1 MKIRKHRSLPR
12 SLPLAALICLL
23 AFVAIAAAGAYLL
36 PFARAQSQSGFQYNG
51 ITQVSWWF
59 DEYDSAAGGTSRA
72 ALRDTGANWMGLL
85 VTWYQQ
91 DASSNVIARHPDP
104 NKDHTDARIRTA
116 IRDAHSRGLQ
126 VMLKPHVD
134 ALNGQW
140 RGDFNPSNA
149 AAWFQSYTQFIVH
162 YAQIAQEEGAELFC
176 MGTEFK
182 TISGAVNRDR
192 WVAVISAIRNAYGGP
207 LTYAANAT
215 FPADEF
221 TSVSFWDQLDIIG
234 LDGYFTL
241 TDQNNP
247 TLAQL
252 ISAWTSNRFGENI
265 VAAVQNFASSRQKPL
280 IFTEIGYK
288 STDGTNREPWN
299 FGLSGAVD
307 TAEQRDCYE
316 AAFTV
321 WSQQSTWM
329 RGFFWWAWPVPPPA
343 ANDGDYN
350 PRSKPAETVL
360 RTWQGPGGNPNFTLS
375 ASLPSLTINRGASS
389 VSTITITRS
398 GGFTGS
404 VALSASGLPS
414 GVTATFNP
422 ASTTGGSSTLTL
434 AASSTAATGTF
445 NVTINGSG
453 GGLNRSTTL
462 SLTVNESPPPDFTLS
477 VNPSSLTINRGASS
491 GATVTITRIGGFD
504 SVVALNASGL
514 PSGVTAS
521 FESPPGPVSVISMF
535 IAVSSTAA
543 TGTTNV
549 TITGGGGGL
558 TRTTTLTL
566 TVNAQDFTLSA
577 NPSSLTVSPGASGVS
592 TITITRTGG
601 FTGSVALSA
610 SGLPSGV
617 TATFNPSST
626 AGGNSMLTLAASSAA
641 AFGTFNVAINGSGGG
656 LTRSTTLA
664 LSIANAQ
671 NFTLAASPST
681 LTVNRGASAATT
693 ISISRVGG
701 FASSVALSATGLPS
715 GVTAT
720 FNPPSTTGASSAL
733 TLAASSGA
741 TTGTVNVTV
750 SGTGGGLTRSANLS
764 LTVNGDTGTGGVT
777 VTPAVTTNSPWF
789 NEQVIRLD
797 NTANLTAL
805 SVTITIQRTTGVGFN
820 GQYNTV
826 GGQILQSNTV
836 AATTITYQYTL
847 ASGQTLGVGAN
858 RTFAAQMSGSGTLHP
873 TAGDTWVVSYTTGGV
888 NYTQTGHF

>member
-1 MKIRKHRSLPR
+1 MKIQSYLSLRSL
-12 SLPLAALICLL
+12 CLL
-23 AFVAIAAAGAYLL
+23 AVVAIVVSLAYLL
-36 PFARAQSQSGFQYNG
+36 PRALAQSQSGFQYNG
-51 ITQVSWWF
+51 IVHVSWWF
-59 DEYDSAAGGTSRA
+59 DEYDSTAGGTSRA
-72 ALRDTGANWMGLL
+72 ALRDTGSNWMGLL

-140 RGDFNPSNA
+140 RGDFNPSNP
-149 AAWFQSYTQFIVH
+149 AAWFQSYTQFILH
-162 YAQIAQEEGAELFC
+162 YAQIAQEEGVELYC

-182 TISGAVNRDR
+182 TISGAANRDR
-192 WVAVISAIRNAYGGP
+192 WVAVINAIRGTYGGP

-221 TSVSFWDQLDIIG
+221 TSVSFWDQIDIIG

-265 VAAVQNFASSRQKPL
+265 VAAVQNFASSRQKPV

-321 WSQQSTWM
+321 WSQQSSWM

-375 ASLPSLTINRGASS
+375 ASPTSLTVNRGASG
-389 VSTITITRS
+389 VGTITITRS
-398 GGFTGS
+398 GGFTS
-404 VALSASGLPS
+404 AVSLSATGLPS

-422 ASTTGGSSTLTL
+422 GSATGGSSTFTL
-434 AASSTAATGTF
+434 AASSTAATGTV

-453 GGLNRSTTL
+453 GGLSRSTTL
-462 SLTVNESPPPDFTLS
+462 SLTVNAPPPPDFTLS

-491 GATVTITRIGGFD
+491 GATVTIARTGGFD
-504 SVVALNASGL
+504 SVVALSASGL
-514 PSGVTAS
+514 PGGVTAS

-535 IAVSSTAA
+535 IAASSTAA
-543 TGTTNV
+543 TGMTSV
-549 TITGGGGGL
+549 T
-558 TRTTTLTL
+558 
-566 TVNAQDFTLSA
+566 
-577 NPSSLTVSPGASGVS
+577 
-592 TITITRTGG
+592 
-601 FTGSVALSA
+601 
-610 SGLPSGV
+610 
-617 TATFNPSST
+617 
-626 AGGNSMLTLAASSAA
+626 
-641 AFGTFNVAINGSGGG
+641 INGSGGG
-656 LTRSTTLA
+656 LTRSTTLV
-664 LSIANAQ
+664 LTINAPPPSD
-671 NFTLAASPST
+671 FTLSASPAS
-681 LTVNRGASAATT
+681 LTVNRGASGAST
-693 ISISRVGG
+693 ITITRTGG
-701 FASSVALSATGLPS
+701 FANAVALSATGLPS

-720 FNPPSTTGASSAL
+720 FNPASATGTSSTL
-733 TLAASSGA
+733 TLAASSAA
-741 TTGTVNVTV
+741 TTGTFNVTV
-750 SGTGGGLTRSANLS
+750 SGTGGGLTRAITLS
-764 LTVNGDTGTGGVT
+764 LTVNADTGTGGVT
-777 VTPAVTTNSPWF
+777 VTPAVTANGPWF
-789 NEQVIRLD
+789 NEEVIRLN
-797 NTANLTAL
+797 NTANITAL

-826 GGQILQSNTV
+826 GGQILQTNTV
-836 AATTITYQYTL
+836 AATTITYQFTL
-847 ASGQTLGVGAN
+847 AAGQTLGAGTN
-858 RTFAAQMSGSGTLHP
+858 RMFAAQMSGSGTIHP
-873 TAGDTWVVSYTTGGV
+873 TAGDTWVVTYTTGGV
-888 NYTQTGHF
+888 AFTQTGHF

>member
-1 MKIRKHRSLPR
+1 MKIRKHRSP
-12 SLPLAALICLL
+12 PLAVLICLL
-23 AFVAIAAAGAYLL
+23 VAGAIAVAGVYLL
-36 PFARAQSQSGFQYNG
+36 PRARAQSQSGFQYNG
-51 ITQVSWWF
+51 ITHVSWWF

-91 DASSNVIARHPDP
+91 DASSNAIARNPDP

-116 IRDAHSRGLQ
+116 IQDAHSRGLQ

-140 RGDFNPSNA
+140 RGDFNPSDP

-182 TISGAVNRDR
+182 TISGAANRDR
-192 WVAVISAIRNAYGGP
+192 WVAVISAIRSAYGGP
-207 LTYAANAT
+207 ITYAANAT

-221 TSVSFWDQLDIIG
+221 TSVSFWDQLDIMG

-241 TDQNNP
+241 TNQNNP

-252 ISAWTSNRFGENI
+252 VSAWTSNSNGENI
-265 VAAVQNFASSRQKPL
+265 VAAVQNFANSRQKPV

-321 WSQQSTWM
+321 WSQQSSWM
-329 RGFFWWAWPVPPPA
+329 KGFFWWAWPVPPPA

-360 RTWQGPGGNPNFTLS
+360 RTWQGPGGAPNFTLS
-375 ASLPSLTINRGASS
+375 ASPSSLTVNRGASGA
-389 VSTITITRS
+389 STITITRS

-404 VALSASGLPS
+404 VALSATGLPG
-414 GVTATFNP
+414 GVTATFSP
-422 ASTTGGSSTLTL
+422 ASTTGGSSALTL
-434 AASSTAATGTF
+434 AASSTAATGTV

-453 GGLNRSTTL
+453 GGLSRSTTL
-462 SLTVNESPPPDFTLS
+462 SLTVNAPPPPDFTLS
-477 VNPSSLTINRGASS
+477 ASPSNLTVNRGAS
-491 GATVTITRIGGFD
+491 GA
-504 SVVALNASGL
+504 
-514 PSGVTAS
+514 
-521 FESPPGPVSVISMF
+521 
-535 IAVSSTAA
+535 
-543 TGTTNV
+543 
-549 TITGGGGGL
+549 
-558 TRTTTLTL
+558 
-566 TVNAQDFTLSA
+566 
-577 NPSSLTVSPGASGVS
+577 S
-592 TITITRTGG
+592 TITITPTGG
-601 FTGSVALSA
+601 FTSSVALSA

-617 TATFNPSST
+617 TATFNPTSTTGGSS
-626 AGGNSMLTLAASSAA
+626 ALTLAASSTAA
-641 AFGTFNVAINGSGGG
+641 TGMTSVTINGSGGG
-656 LTRSTTLA
+656 LTRSATLI
-664 LSIANAQ
+664 LTVNAPPPTD
-671 NFTLAASPST
+671 FTLSASPAS
-681 LTVNRGASAATT
+681 LTVNRGASGAST
-693 ISISRVGG
+693 ITITRTGG
-701 FASSVALSATGLPS
+701 FTSSVALSATGLPG

-720 FNPPSTTGASSAL
+720 FNPPSTTGASSTL
-733 TLAASSGA
+733 TLAASSAA

-750 SGTGGGLTRSANLS
+750 SGTGGGLTRSTTLS

-777 VTPAVTTNSPWF
+777 VTPAVTANGPWF

-805 SVTITIQRTTGVGFN
+805 SVTVTIQRTTGVGFN

-826 GGQILQSNTV
+826 GGQILQNNTV
-836 AATTITYQYTL
+836 AATTITYQFTL
-847 ASGQTLGVGAN
+847 ASGQTLGLGAN

>member
-1 MKIRKHRSLPR
+1 MKIQSYLSLRSL
-12 SLPLAALICLL
+12 CLL
-23 AFVAIAAAGAYLL
+23 AVVAIVVSLAYLL
-36 PFARAQSQSGFQYNG
+36 PRALAQSQSGFQYNG
-51 ITQVSWWF
+51 IVHVSWWF
-59 DEYDSAAGGTSRA
+59 DEYDSTAGGTSRA
-72 ALRDTGANWMGLL
+72 ALRDTGSNWMGLL

-116 IRDAHSRGLQ
+116 IRDARSRGLQ

-140 RGDFNPSNA
+140 RGDFNPSNP
-149 AAWFQSYTQFIVH
+149 AAWFQSYTQFILH
-162 YAQIAQEEGAELFC
+162 YAQIAQEEGVELYC

-182 TISGAVNRDR
+182 TISGAANRDR
-192 WVAVISAIRNAYGGP
+192 WIAVINAIRGAYGGP

-221 TSVSFWDQLDIIG
+221 TSVSFWDQIDIIG

-265 VAAVQNFASSRQKPL
+265 VAAVQNFASSRQKPV

-307 TAEQRDCYE
+307 TAEQRDCYQ

-321 WSQQSTWM
+321 WSQQSSWM

-375 ASLPSLTINRGASS
+375 ASPTSLTVNRGASG
-389 VSTITITRS
+389 VGTITITRS
-398 GGFTGS
+398 GGFTS
-404 VALSASGLPS
+404 AVALSATGLPS

-434 AASSTAATGTF
+434 AASSTAATGTV

-453 GGLNRSTTL
+453 GSLSRSTTL
-462 SLTVNESPPPDFTLS
+462 SLTVNAPPPPDFTLS

-491 GATVTITRIGGFD
+491 GATVTIARTGGFD
-504 SVVALNASGL
+504 SVVALSASGL
-514 PSGVTAS
+514 PGGVTAS

-535 IAVSSTAA
+535 IAASSTAA
-543 TGTTNV
+543 TGMTSV
-549 TITGGGGGL
+549 T
-558 TRTTTLTL
+558 
-566 TVNAQDFTLSA
+566 
-577 NPSSLTVSPGASGVS
+577 
-592 TITITRTGG
+592 
-601 FTGSVALSA
+601 
-610 SGLPSGV
+610 
-617 TATFNPSST
+617 
-626 AGGNSMLTLAASSAA
+626 
-641 AFGTFNVAINGSGGG
+641 INGSGGG
-656 LTRSTTLA
+656 LTRSTTLV
-664 LSIANAQ
+664 LTINAPPPSD
-671 NFTLAASPST
+671 FTLSASPAS
-681 LTVNRGASAATT
+681 LTVNRGASGAST
-693 ISISRVGG
+693 ITITRTGG
-701 FASSVALSATGLPS
+701 FTSSVALSATGLPS

-720 FNPPSTTGASSAL
+720 FNPASATGTSSAL
-733 TLAASSGA
+733 TLAASSAA

-750 SGTGGGLTRSANLS
+750 SGTGGGLTRAITLS
-764 LTVNGDTGTGGVT
+764 LTVNADTGTGGVT
-777 VTPAVTTNSPWF
+777 VTPAVNANGPWF
-789 NEQVIRLD
+789 NEQALRLN
-797 NTANLTAL
+797 NTATLTAL

-826 GGQILQSNTV
+826 GGQILQTNTV
-836 AATTITYQYTL
+836 AATTITYQFTL
-847 ASGQTLGVGAN
+847 AAGQTLGAGTN
-858 RTFAAQMSGSGTLHP
+858 RMFAAQMSGSGTIHP
-873 TAGDTWVVSYTTGGV
+873 TAGDTWVVTYTTGGV
-888 NYTQTGHF
+888 AFTQTGHF

>member
-1 MKIRKHRSLPR
+1 MKIRKHRSL
-12 SLPLAALICLL
+12 SLAALICLL
-23 AFVAIAAAGAYLL
+23 AVVVIAAAGAYLFPRAL
-36 PFARAQSQSGFQYNG
+36 AQSQSGFQYNG

-182 TISGAVNRDR
+182 TISGAANRDR
-192 WVAVISAIRNAYGGP
+192 WVAVIGAIRNAYGGP

-375 ASLPSLTINRGASS
+375 ASPPSLTVNRGASGA
-389 VSTITITRS
+389 STITITRS
-398 GGFTGS
+398 GGFTSS
-404 VALSASGLPS
+404 VTLSATGLPS

-422 ASTTGGSSTLTL
+422 PSTTGGSSTLTL
-434 AASSTAATGTF
+434 AASSTAATGTV

-453 GGLNRSTTL
+453 GGLSRSTAL
-462 SLTVNESPPPDFTLS
+462 SLTINAPPPPDFTLS
-477 VNPSSLTINRGASS
+477 ASPSNLTVNRGAS
-491 GATVTITRIGGFD
+491 GA
-504 SVVALNASGL
+504 
-514 PSGVTAS
+514 
-521 FESPPGPVSVISMF
+521 
-535 IAVSSTAA
+535 
-543 TGTTNV
+543 
-549 TITGGGGGL
+549 
-558 TRTTTLTL
+558 
-566 TVNAQDFTLSA
+566 
-577 NPSSLTVSPGASGVS
+577 S

-601 FTGSVALSA
+601 FTSSVALSA

-617 TATFNPSST
+617 TATFNPTSTTGGSS
-626 AGGNSMLTLAASSAA
+626 ALTLAASSTAVT
-641 AFGTFNVAINGSGGG
+641 GMTSVTINGSGGG
-656 LTRSTTLA
+656 LTRGATLI
-664 LSIANAQ
+664 LTVNAPPPTD
-671 NFTLAASPST
+671 FTLSASPAS
-681 LTVNRGASAATT
+681 LTVNRGASGAST
-693 ISISRVGG
+693 ITITRTGG
-701 FASSVALSATGLPS
+701 FTSSVALSATGLPS

-720 FNPPSTTGASSAL
+720 FNPPSTTGASSTL
-733 TLAASSGA
+733 TLAASSAA

-750 SGTGGGLTRSANLS
+750 SGTGGGLTRSATLS
-764 LTVNGDTGTGGVT
+764 LTVNGDNGTGGVT

-836 AATTITYQYTL
+836 AATTITYQFTL
-847 ASGQTLGVGAN
+847 ASGQTLGMGASRN
-858 RTFAAQMSGSGTLHP
+858 FAAQMSGSGTLHP

>member
-1 MKIRKHRSLPR
+1 MKIQSYLSLR
-12 SLPLAALICLL
+12 LLCLL
-23 AFVAIAAAGAYLL
+23 AVVAIVVSLAYLL
-36 PFARAQSQSGFQYNG
+36 PRALAQSQSGFQYNG
-51 ITQVSWWF
+51 IVHVSWWF
-59 DEYDSAAGGTSRA
+59 DEYDSTAGGTSRA
-72 ALRDTGANWMGLL
+72 ALRDTGSNWMGLL

-140 RGDFNPSNA
+140 RGDFNPSNP
-149 AAWFQSYTQFIVH
+149 AAWFQSYTQFILH
-162 YAQIAQEEGAELFC
+162 YGQIAQEEGVELYC

-182 TISGAVNRDR
+182 TISGAANRDR
-192 WVAVISAIRNAYGGP
+192 WVAVINAIRGAYGGP

-221 TSVSFWDQLDIIG
+221 TSVSFWDQIDIIG

-265 VAAVQNFASSRQKPL
+265 VAAVQNFASSRQKPV

-307 TAEQRDCYE
+307 TAEQRDCYQ

-321 WSQQSTWM
+321 WSQQSSWM

-375 ASLPSLTINRGASS
+375 ASPTSLTVNRGASG
-389 VSTITITRS
+389 VGTITITRS
-398 GGFTGS
+398 GGFTNA
-404 VALSASGLPS
+404 VALSATGLPS

-422 ASTTGGSSTLTL
+422 ASTTGGSSTFTL
-434 AASSTAATGTF
+434 AASSTAATGTV

-453 GGLNRSTTL
+453 GGLSRSTIL
-462 SLTVNESPPPDFTLS
+462 SLTVNAPPPPDFTLS

-491 GATVTITRIGGFD
+491 GATVTIARIGGFN
-504 SVVALNASGL
+504 SVVALSASGL

-535 IAVSSTAA
+535 IAASSTAA
-543 TGTTNV
+543 TGMTSV
-549 TITGGGGGL
+549 T
-558 TRTTTLTL
+558 
-566 TVNAQDFTLSA
+566 
-577 NPSSLTVSPGASGVS
+577 
-592 TITITRTGG
+592 
-601 FTGSVALSA
+601 
-610 SGLPSGV
+610 
-617 TATFNPSST
+617 
-626 AGGNSMLTLAASSAA
+626 
-641 AFGTFNVAINGSGGG
+641 INGSGGG
-656 LTRSTTLA
+656 LTRSTTLV
-664 LSIANAQ
+664 LTINAPPQ
-671 NFTLAASPST
+671 SDFTLSASPAS
-681 LTVNRGASAATT
+681 LTVNRGASGAST
-693 ISISRVGG
+693 ITITRTGG
-701 FASSVALSATGLPS
+701 FTSSVALSATGLPS

-720 FNPPSTTGASSAL
+720 FNPASATGTTSTL
-733 TLAASSGA
+733 TLAASSAA
-741 TTGTVNVTV
+741 TTGTFNVTV
-750 SGTGGGLTRSANLS
+750 SGTGGGLTRSGALS
-764 LTVNGDTGTGGVT
+764 LTVNADTGTGGVT
-777 VTPAVTTNSPWF
+777 VTPAVTANGPWF
-789 NEQVIRLD
+789 NEQALRLN

-826 GGQILQSNTV
+826 GGQILQTNTV
-836 AATTITYQYTL
+836 AATTITYQFTL
-847 ASGQTLGVGAN
+847 AAGQTLGVGTN
-858 RTFAAQMSGSGTLHP
+858 RTFAAQMSGSGTIHP
-873 TAGDTWVVSYTTGGV
+873 TAGDTWVVTYTTGGV
-888 NYTQTGHF
+888 SFTQTGHF

>member
-1 MKIRKHRSLPR
+1 MKIQSYLSLRSL
-12 SLPLAALICLL
+12 CLL
-23 AFVAIAAAGAYLL
+23 AVVAIVVSLAYLL
-36 PFARAQSQSGFQYNG
+36 PRALAQSQSGFQYNG
-51 ITQVSWWF
+51 IVHVSWWF
-59 DEYDSAAGGTSRA
+59 DEYDSTAGGTSRA
-72 ALRDTGANWMGLL
+72 ALRDTGSNWMGLL

-140 RGDFNPSNA
+140 RGDFNPSNP
-149 AAWFQSYTQFIVH
+149 AAWFQSYTQFILH
-162 YAQIAQEEGAELFC
+162 YAQIAQEEGAELYC

-182 TISGAVNRDR
+182 TISGSANRDR
-192 WVAVISAIRNAYGGP
+192 WVAVINAIRGAYGGP

-221 TSVSFWDQLDIIG
+221 TSVSFWDQIDIIG

-265 VAAVQNFASSRQKPL
+265 VAAVQNFASSRQKPV

-307 TAEQRDCYE
+307 TAEQRDCYQ

-321 WSQQSTWM
+321 WSQQSSWM

-375 ASLPSLTINRGASS
+375 ASPTSLTVNRGASG
-389 VSTITITRS
+389 VGTITITRS
-398 GGFTGS
+398 GGFTS
-404 VALSASGLPS
+404 AVSLSATGLPS

-422 ASTTGGSSTLTL
+422 GSATGGSSTFTL
-434 AASSTAATGTF
+434 AASSTAATGTV

-453 GGLNRSTTL
+453 GGLSRSTTL
-462 SLTVNESPPPDFTLS
+462 SLTVNAPPPPDFTLS

-491 GATVTITRIGGFD
+491 GATVTIARTGGFD
-504 SVVALNASGL
+504 SVVALSASGL
-514 PSGVTAS
+514 PGGVTAS

-535 IAVSSTAA
+535 IAASSTAA
-543 TGTTNV
+543 TGMTSV
-549 TITGGGGGL
+549 T
-558 TRTTTLTL
+558 
-566 TVNAQDFTLSA
+566 
-577 NPSSLTVSPGASGVS
+577 
-592 TITITRTGG
+592 
-601 FTGSVALSA
+601 
-610 SGLPSGV
+610 
-617 TATFNPSST
+617 
-626 AGGNSMLTLAASSAA
+626 
-641 AFGTFNVAINGSGGG
+641 INGSGGG
-656 LTRSTTLA
+656 LTRSTTLV
-664 LSIANAQ
+664 LTINAPPPSD
-671 NFTLAASPST
+671 FTLSASPAS
-681 LTVNRGASAATT
+681 LTVNRGASGAST
-693 ISISRVGG
+693 ITITRTGG
-701 FASSVALSATGLPS
+701 FANAVALSATGLPS

-720 FNPPSTTGASSAL
+720 FNPASATGTSSTL
-733 TLAASSGA
+733 TLAASSAA
-741 TTGTVNVTV
+741 TTGTFNVTV
-750 SGTGGGLTRSANLS
+750 SGTGGGLTRAITLS
-764 LTVNGDTGTGGVT
+764 LTVNADTGTGGVT
-777 VTPAVTTNSPWF
+777 VTPAVTANGPWF
-789 NEQVIRLD
+789 NEEVIRLN
-797 NTANLTAL
+797 NTANITAL

-826 GGQILQSNTV
+826 GGQILQTNTV
-836 AATTITYQYTL
+836 AATTITYQFTL
-847 ASGQTLGVGAN
+847 AAGQTLGAGTN
-858 RTFAAQMSGSGTLHP
+858 RTFAAQMSGSGTIHP
-873 TAGDTWVVSYTTGGV
+873 TAGDTWVVTYTTGGV
-888 NYTQTGHF
+888 AFTQTGHF

>member
-1 MKIRKHRSLPR
+1 MKIRSCLSPR
-12 SLPLAALICLL
+12 SVCLL
-23 AFVAIAAAGAYLL
+23 AVVAIAVAGAYLL
-36 PFARAQSQSGFQYNG
+36 PRAFAQSQSGFQYNG

-140 RGDFNPSNA
+140 RGDFNPSNP

-162 YAQIAQEEGAELFC
+162 YAQIAQEEGAELYC

-182 TISGAVNRDR
+182 TISGAANRDR
-192 WVAVISAIRNAYGGP
+192 WVAVINAIRGAYGGP

-241 TDQNNP
+241 TDQNSP
-247 TLAQL
+247 TQAQL

-321 WSQQSTWM
+321 WSQQSSWM

-375 ASLPSLTINRGASS
+375 ASLPSLTINRGASG
-389 VSTITITRS
+389 VSTITVTRS
-398 GGFTGS
+398 GGFTS
-404 VALSASGLPS
+404 AVALSAAGLPS

-434 AASSTAATGTF
+434 AASSMATTGTV
-445 NVTINGSG
+445 NVVVNGSG

-462 SLTVNESPPPDFTLS
+462 SLTVNAPPPPDFTLS
-477 VNPSSLTINRGASS
+477 VSPSSLTINRGASG
-491 GATVTITRIGGFD
+491 GATVTINRTGGFN
-504 SVVALNASGL
+504 SVVALSASGL

-535 IAVSSTAA
+535 IAASSTAA
-543 TGTTNV
+543 TGMTSV
-549 TITGGGGGL
+549 T
-558 TRTTTLTL
+558 
-566 TVNAQDFTLSA
+566 
-577 NPSSLTVSPGASGVS
+577 
-592 TITITRTGG
+592 
-601 FTGSVALSA
+601 
-610 SGLPSGV
+610 
-617 TATFNPSST
+617 
-626 AGGNSMLTLAASSAA
+626 
-641 AFGTFNVAINGSGGG
+641 INGSGGG
-656 LTRSTTLA
+656 LTRSTTLV
-664 LSIANAQ
+664 LTVNAPPPSD
-671 NFTLAASPST
+671 FTLSASPAS
-681 LTVNRGASAATT
+681 LTVNRGASGAST
-693 ISISRVGG
+693 ITITRTGG
-701 FASSVALSATGLPS
+701 FTSSVALSATGLPS

-720 FNPPSTTGASSAL
+720 FNPASATGTSSAL
-733 TLAASSGA
+733 TLAASSA
-741 TTGTVNVTV
+741 AATGTFNVTV
-750 SGTGGGLTRSANLS
+750 SGTGGGLTRSATLS
-764 LTVNGDTGTGGVT
+764 LTVNAVTGTGGVT
-777 VTPAVTTNSPWF
+777 VTPAVNANGPWF
-789 NEQVIRLD
+789 NEEAIRLN
-797 NTANLTAL
+797 NTATLTAL
-805 SVTITIQRTTGVGFN
+805 SVTITIQRTTGVGLN

-826 GGQILQSNTV
+826 GGQILQSSAVT
-836 AATTITYQYTL
+836 ATTITYQFTL
-847 ASGQTLGVGAN
+847 AAGQTLGTGAD

-873 TAGDTWVVSYTTGGV
+873 TAGDTWVVTYTTGGV
-888 NYTQTGHF
+888 TYTQTGHF

>member
-1 MKIRKHRSLPR
+1 MKIRKHRSLP
-12 SLPLAALICLL
+12 LAVLICLL
-23 AFVAIAAAGAYLL
+23 AAIAIAVAGAYLL
-36 PFARAQSQSGFQYNG
+36 PRARAQSQSGFQYNG
-51 ITQVSWWF
+51 ITNVSWWF

-91 DASSNVIARHPDP
+91 DASSNVIARNPDP

-140 RGDFNPSNA
+140 RGDFNPGDP

-162 YAQIAQEEGAELFC
+162 YAQIAQEEGVELFC

-182 TISGAVNRDR
+182 TISGAANRDR
-192 WVAVISAIRNAYGGP
+192 WVAVINAIRGAYGGP

-321 WSQQSTWM
+321 WSQQSSWM

-360 RTWQGPGGNPNFTLS
+360 RTWQGPGGAPNFTLT
-375 ASLPSLTINRGASS
+375 ASPSSLTVNRGASGAS
-389 VSTITITRS
+389 AITITRS
-398 GGFTGS
+398 GGFT
-404 VALSASGLPS
+404 SG
-414 GVTATFNP
+414 
-422 ASTTGGSSTLTL
+422 
-434 AASSTAATGTF
+434 
-445 NVTINGSG
+445 
-453 GGLNRSTTL
+453 
-462 SLTVNESPPPDFTLS
+462 
-477 VNPSSLTINRGASS
+477 
-491 GATVTITRIGGFD
+491 
-504 SVVALNASGL
+504 
-514 PSGVTAS
+514 
-521 FESPPGPVSVISMF
+521 
-535 IAVSSTAA
+535 
-543 TGTTNV
+543 
-549 TITGGGGGL
+549 
-558 TRTTTLTL
+558 
-566 TVNAQDFTLSA
+566 
-577 NPSSLTVSPGASGVS
+577 
-592 TITITRTGG
+592 
-601 FTGSVALSA
+601 
-610 SGLPSGV
+610 
-617 TATFNPSST
+617 
-626 AGGNSMLTLAASSAA
+626 
-641 AFGTFNVAINGSGGG
+641 
-656 LTRSTTLA
+656 
-664 LSIANAQ
+664 
-671 NFTLAASPST
+671 
-681 LTVNRGASAATT
+681 
-693 ISISRVGG
+693 
-701 FASSVALSATGLPS
+701 VALSATGLPS

-720 FNPPSTTGASSAL
+720 FNPPSTTGGGSTLTLAASTTAATGTVNVPVNGSGGGLSRSTTLSLTVNAPPPPDFTLSASPSNLTVNRGASGASTIAITRTGGFTSSVALSASGLPSGVTATFNPTSTTGGSSAL
-733 TLAASSGA
+733 TLAASSTAATGMTSVTINGSGGGLTRSTTLILTVNAPPPTDFTLSASPASLTVNRGASVASTITITRTGGFTSSVALSATGLPGGVTATFNPASATGTSSTLTLAASSAA

-750 SGTGGGLTRSANLS
+750 SGTGGGLTRSTTLS
-764 LTVNGDTGTGGVT
+764 LTVNADTGTGGVT
-777 VTPAVTTNSPWF
+777 VTPAITANGPWF

-797 NTANLTAL
+797 NTANLTAV

-826 GGQILQSNTV
+826 GGQILQSNNV
-836 AATTITYQYTL
+836 AATTITYQFTL
-847 ASGQTLGVGAN
+847 ASGQTLGPGAN
-858 RTFAAQMSGSGTLHP
+858 RTFAAQMSGAGTLHP

>member
-1 MKIRKHRSLPR
+1 MKNRKHRSPR
-12 SLPLAALICLL
+12 LAVLICLL
-23 AFVAIAAAGAYLL
+23 VAGAIAVAGVYLL
-36 PFARAQSQSGFQYNG
+36 PRARAQSQSGFQYNG

-72 ALRDTGANWMGLL
+72 ALRDTGANWMGLM

-91 DASSNVIARHPDP
+91 DASSNVIARNPDP

-116 IRDAHSRGLQ
+116 IQDAHSRGLQ

-140 RGDFNPSNA
+140 RGDFNPSDP

-182 TISGAVNRDR
+182 TISGAANRDR
-192 WVAVISAIRNAYGGP
+192 WVAVISAIRSAYGGP
-207 LTYAANAT
+207 ITYAANAT

-221 TSVSFWDQLDIIG
+221 TSVSFWDQLDIMG

-241 TDQNNP
+241 TNQNNP

-252 ISAWTSNRFGENI
+252 VSAWTSNSNGENI
-265 VAAVQNFASSRQKPL
+265 VAAVQNFASSRQKPV

-321 WSQQSTWM
+321 WSQQSSWM

-360 RTWQGPGGNPNFTLS
+360 RTWQGPGGAPNFTLS
-375 ASLPSLTINRGASS
+375 ASPPSLTVNRGASGS
-389 VSTITITRS
+389 STITITRS
-398 GGFTGS
+398 GGFTSS
-404 VALSASGLPS
+404 VALSATGLPG
-414 GVTATFNP
+414 GVTATFSP
-422 ASTTGGSSTLTL
+422 ASTTGGSSALTL
-434 AASSTAATGTF
+434 AASSTAATGAV

-453 GGLNRSTTL
+453 GGLSRSTTL
-462 SLTVNESPPPDFTLS
+462 SLTVNAPPPPDFTLS
-477 VNPSSLTINRGASS
+477 ASPSNLTVNRGAS
-491 GATVTITRIGGFD
+491 GASTITITPTGGFT
-504 SVVALNASGL
+504 SSVALSASGL
-514 PSGVTAS
+514 PGGVTATFNPTS
-521 FESPPGPVSVISMF
+521 TTGGSS
-535 IAVSSTAA
+535 ALTLAASSTAA
-543 TGTTNV
+543 TGMTSV
-549 TITGGGGGL
+549 TINGSGGGL
-558 TRTTTLTL
+558 TRSATLIL
-566 TVNAQDFTLSA
+566 TVNAPPPTDFTLSA
-577 NPSSLTVSPGASGVS
+577 SPASLTVNRGASGAS

-601 FTGSVALSA
+601 FT
-610 SGLPSGV
+610 
-617 TATFNPSST
+617 
-626 AGGNSMLTLAASSAA
+626 
-641 AFGTFNVAINGSGGG
+641 
-656 LTRSTTLA
+656 
-664 LSIANAQ
+664 
-671 NFTLAASPST
+671 
-681 LTVNRGASAATT
+681 
-693 ISISRVGG
+693 
-701 FASSVALSATGLPS
+701 SSVALSATGLPG

-720 FNPPSTTGASSAL
+720 FNPPSTTGASSTL
-733 TLAASSGA
+733 TLAASSAA

-750 SGTGGGLTRSANLS
+750 SGTGGGLTRSTALS

-777 VTPAVTTNSPWF
+777 VTPAVTANGPWF

-805 SVTITIQRTTGVGFN
+805 SVTVTIQRTTGVGFN

-836 AATTITYQYTL
+836 AATTITYQFTL
-847 ASGQTLGVGAN
+847 ASGQTLGMGASRN
-858 RTFAAQMSGSGTLHP
+858 FAAQMSGSGTLHP

>member
-1 MKIRKHRSLPR
+1 MKIQSHLSLRSL
-12 SLPLAALICLL
+12 CLL
-23 AFVAIAAAGAYLL
+23 AVVAIAVSLAYLL
-36 PFARAQSQSGFQYNG
+36 PRALAQSQSGFQYNG
-51 ITQVSWWF
+51 IVHVSWWF
-59 DEYDSAAGGTSRA
+59 DEYDSTAGGTSRA
-72 ALRDTGANWMGLL
+72 ALRDTGSNWMGLL

-140 RGDFNPSNA
+140 RGDFNPSNPT
-149 AAWFQSYTQFIVH
+149 AWFQSYTQFILH
-162 YAQIAQEEGAELFC
+162 YAQIAQEEGAELYC

-182 TISGAVNRDR
+182 TISGAANRDR
-192 WVAVISAIRNAYGGP
+192 WIAVINAIRGAYGGP

-221 TSVSFWDQLDIIG
+221 TSVSFWDQIDIIG

-247 TLAQL
+247 TLTQL

-265 VAAVQNFASSRQKPL
+265 VAAVQNFASSRQKPV

-307 TAEQRDCYE
+307 TAEQRDCYQ

-321 WSQQSTWM
+321 WSQQSSWM

-375 ASLPSLTINRGASS
+375 ASPTSLTVNRGASGA
-389 VSTITITRS
+389 STITITRS
-398 GGFTGS
+398 GGFT
-404 VALSASGLPS
+404 SAVSFSATGLPS

-422 ASTTGGSSTLTL
+422 TSATGGSSALTL
-434 AASSTAATGTF
+434 AASSTAATGTV

-453 GGLNRSTTL
+453 GGLSRSTTL
-462 SLTVNESPPPDFTLS
+462 SLTVNAPPPPDFTLS

-491 GATVTITRIGGFD
+491 GATVTIARTGGFN
-504 SVVALNASGL
+504 SVVALSASGL

-535 IAVSSTAA
+535 IAASSTAA
-543 TGTTNV
+543 TGMT
-549 TITGGGGGL
+549 
-558 TRTTTLTL
+558 
-566 TVNAQDFTLSA
+566 S
-577 NPSSLTVSPGASGVS
+577 VS
-592 TITITRTGG
+592 
-601 FTGSVALSA
+601 
-610 SGLPSGV
+610 
-617 TATFNPSST
+617 
-626 AGGNSMLTLAASSAA
+626 
-641 AFGTFNVAINGSGGG
+641 INGSGGG
-656 LTRSTTLA
+656 LTRSTTLV
-664 LSIANAQ
+664 LTINAPPPSD
-671 NFTLAASPST
+671 FTLSASPAS
-681 LTVNRGASAATT
+681 LTVNRGASGAST
-693 ISISRVGG
+693 ITITRTGG
-701 FASSVALSATGLPS
+701 FTNAVVLSATGLPS

-720 FNPPSTTGASSAL
+720 FNPASATGTTSTL
-733 TLAASSGA
+733 TLAASSAA
-741 TTGTVNVTV
+741 TTGTFNLTV
-750 SGTGGGLTRSANLS
+750 SGTGGGLTRSGALS
-764 LTVNGDTGTGGVT
+764 LTVNADTGTGGVT
-777 VTPAVTTNSPWF
+777 VTPAVNANGPWF
-789 NEQVIRLD
+789 NEQALRLN

-826 GGQILQSNTV
+826 GGQILQTNTV
-836 AATTITYQYTL
+836 AATTITYQFTL
-847 ASGQTLGVGAN
+847 AAGQTLGAGTN
-858 RTFAAQMSGSGTLHP
+858 RMFAAQMSGSGTIHP
-873 TAGDTWVVSYTTGGV
+873 TAGDTWVVTYTTGGV
-888 NYTQTGHF
+888 AFTQTGHF

>member
-1 MKIRKHRSLPR
+1 MKIQSYLSLRSL
-12 SLPLAALICLL
+12 CLL
-23 AFVAIAAAGAYLL
+23 AVVAIVASLAYLL
-36 PFARAQSQSGFQYNG
+36 PRALAQSQSGFQYNG
-51 ITQVSWWF
+51 IVHVSWWF
-59 DEYDSAAGGTSRA
+59 DEYDSTAGGTSRA
-72 ALRDTGANWMGLL
+72 ALRDTGSNWMGLL

-116 IRDAHSRGLQ
+116 IRDARSRGLQ

-140 RGDFNPSNA
+140 RGDFNPSNP
-149 AAWFQSYTQFIVH
+149 AAWFQSYTQFILH
-162 YAQIAQEEGAELFC
+162 YAQIAQEEGVELYC

-182 TISGAVNRDR
+182 TISGSANRDR
-192 WVAVISAIRNAYGGP
+192 WVAVINAIRGAYGGP

-221 TSVSFWDQLDIIG
+221 TSVSFWDQIDIIG

-265 VAAVQNFASSRQKPL
+265 VAAVQNFASSRQKPV

-307 TAEQRDCYE
+307 TAEQRDCYQ

-321 WSQQSTWM
+321 WSQQSSWM

-375 ASLPSLTINRGASS
+375 ASPTSLTVNRGASG
-389 VSTITITRS
+389 VGTITITRS
-398 GGFTGS
+398 GGFTS
-404 VALSASGLPS
+404 AVALSATGLPS

-434 AASSTAATGTF
+434 AASSTAATGTV

-453 GGLNRSTTL
+453 GGLSRSTTL
-462 SLTVNESPPPDFTLS
+462 SLTVNAPPPPDFTLS

-491 GATVTITRIGGFD
+491 GATVTIARTGGFD
-504 SVVALNASGL
+504 SVVALSASGL

-535 IAVSSTAA
+535 IAASSTAA
-543 TGTTNV
+543 TGMTSV
-549 TITGGGGGL
+549 T
-558 TRTTTLTL
+558 
-566 TVNAQDFTLSA
+566 
-577 NPSSLTVSPGASGVS
+577 
-592 TITITRTGG
+592 
-601 FTGSVALSA
+601 
-610 SGLPSGV
+610 
-617 TATFNPSST
+617 
-626 AGGNSMLTLAASSAA
+626 
-641 AFGTFNVAINGSGGG
+641 INGSGGG
-656 LTRSTTLA
+656 LTRSTTLV
-664 LSIANAQ
+664 LTINAPPPSD
-671 NFTLAASPST
+671 FTLSASPAS
-681 LTVNRGASAATT
+681 LTVNRGASGAST
-693 ISISRVGG
+693 ITITRTGG
-701 FASSVALSATGLPS
+701 FTSSVALSATGLPS

-720 FNPPSTTGASSAL
+720 FNPASATGTSSAL
-733 TLAASSGA
+733 TLAASSAA

-750 SGTGGGLTRSANLS
+750 SGTGGGLTRAITLS
-764 LTVNGDTGTGGVT
+764 LTVNADTGTGGVT
-777 VTPAVTTNSPWF
+777 VTPAVNANGPWF
-789 NEQVIRLD
+789 NEQALRLN

-826 GGQILQSNTV
+826 GGQILQTNTV
-836 AATTITYQYTL
+836 AATTITYQFTL
-847 ASGQTLGVGAN
+847 AAGQTLGAGTN
-858 RTFAAQMSGSGTLHP
+858 RMFAAQMSGSGTIHP
-873 TAGDTWVVSYTTGGV
+873 TAGDTWVVTYTTGGV
-888 NYTQTGHF
+888 AFYQNGAFFF

>member
-1 MKIRKHRSLPR
+1 MNFHSYLSLRSL
-12 SLPLAALICLL
+12 CLL
-23 AFVAIAAAGAYLL
+23 AAVAIVAAGAYLL
-36 PFARAQSQSGFQYNG
+36 PRALAQSQSGFQYNG
-51 ITQVSWWF
+51 IVHVSWWF

-140 RGDFNPSNA
+140 RGDFNPSNP
-149 AAWFQSYTQFIVH
+149 AAWFQSYTQFILH
-162 YAQIAQEEGAELFC
+162 YAQIAQEEGVELYC

-182 TISGAVNRDR
+182 TISGAANRDR
-192 WVAVISAIRNAYGGP
+192 WVAVINAIRGAYGGP

-265 VAAVQNFASSRQKPL
+265 VAAVQNFASSRQKPV

-321 WSQQSTWM
+321 WSQQSSWM

-350 PRSKPAETVL
+350 PRSKPAESVL

-375 ASLPSLTINRGASS
+375 ASPPSLTINRGASGA
-389 VSTITITRS
+389 STITI
-398 GGFTGS
+398 
-404 VALSASGLPS
+404 A
-414 GVTATFNP
+414 
-422 ASTTGGSSTLTL
+422 
-434 AASSTAATGTF
+434 
-445 NVTINGSG
+445 
-453 GGLNRSTTL
+453 
-462 SLTVNESPPPDFTLS
+462 
-477 VNPSSLTINRGASS
+477 
-491 GATVTITRIGGFD
+491 
-504 SVVALNASGL
+504 
-514 PSGVTAS
+514 
-521 FESPPGPVSVISMF
+521 
-535 IAVSSTAA
+535 
-543 TGTTNV
+543 
-549 TITGGGGGL
+549 
-558 TRTTTLTL
+558 
-566 TVNAQDFTLSA
+566 
-577 NPSSLTVSPGASGVS
+577 
-592 TITITRTGG
+592 RTGG
-601 FTGSVALSA
+601 FTSA
-610 SGLPSGV
+610 
-617 TATFNPSST
+617 
-626 AGGNSMLTLAASSAA
+626 
-641 AFGTFNVAINGSGGG
+641 
-656 LTRSTTLA
+656 
-664 LSIANAQ
+664 
-671 NFTLAASPST
+671 
-681 LTVNRGASAATT
+681 
-693 ISISRVGG
+693 
-701 FASSVALSATGLPS
+701 VALSATGLPS

-720 FNPPSTTGASSAL
+720 FNPPSTTGGSSALTFAASSAAATGMTSVTISGSGGGLTRSTTLILTVNAPATPDFTLSASPASLTVNRGASGASTIAINRAGGFTSAVALSASGLPSGVTATFNPASATGTSSAL
-733 TLAASSGA
+733 TLAASGAA
-741 TTGTVNVTV
+741 TTGTVNITV
-750 SGTGGGLTRSANLS
+750 SGTGGGITRAVTLS
-764 LTVNGDTGTGGVT
+764 LTVNADTGTGGVT
-777 VTPAVTTNSPWF
+777 VTPAVNANGPWF
-789 NEQVIRLD
+789 NEEVIRLN

-836 AATTITYQYTL
+836 AATTITYQFTL
-847 ASGQTLGVGAN
+847 AAGQTLGTGAN
-858 RTFAAQMSGSGTLHP
+858 RTFAAQMSGSGTTHP
-873 TAGDTWVVSYTTGGV
+873 TSGDTWVVTYTTGGV
-888 NYTQTGHF
+888 TYTQTGHF

>member
-1 MKIRKHRSLPR
+1 MKIQSYLSLR
-12 SLPLAALICLL
+12 PLCLL
-23 AFVAIAAAGAYLL
+23 AAVAIVVAGAYLIPRAL
-36 PFARAQSQSGFQYNG
+36 AQSQSGFQYNG
-51 ITQVSWWF
+51 IVHVSWWF

-72 ALRDTGANWMGLL
+72 ALRDTGSNWMGLL

-91 DASSNVIARHPDP
+91 DASSTVIARHPDP
-104 NKDHTDARIRTA
+104 NKDHTDARIRAA

-140 RGDFNPSNA
+140 RGDFNPSNP
-149 AAWFQSYTQFIVH
+149 AAWFQSYTQFIVR
-162 YAQIAQEEGAELFC
+162 YAQIAQEEGVELYC

-182 TISGAVNRDR
+182 TISGAANRDR
-192 WVAVISAIRNAYGGP
+192 WVAVINAIRGAYGGP

-265 VAAVQNFASSRQKPL
+265 VAAVQNFASSRQKPV

-321 WSQQSTWM
+321 WSQQSSWM

-375 ASLPSLTINRGASS
+375 SSPASLTVNRGASGA
-389 VSTITITRS
+389 STITITRS
-398 GGFTGS
+398 GGFTS
-404 VALSASGLPS
+404 AVSLSATGLPS

-434 AASSTAATGTF
+434 AASSTAATGTV
-445 NVTINGSG
+445 NVTINGAG
-453 GGLNRSTTL
+453 GGLSRSTTL
-462 SLTVNESPPPDFTLS
+462 SLTVNSPPPPDFTLS
-477 VNPSSLTINRGASS
+477 VNPSSLTINRGAS
-491 GATVTITRIGGFD
+491 GAATVTIARTGGFNN
-504 SVVALNASGL
+504 VVALNASGL

-535 IAVSSTAA
+535 IAASSTAA
-543 TGTTNV
+543 TGMTSV
-549 TITGGGGGL
+549 TINGSGGGL
-558 TRTTTLTL
+558 TRSTTLIL
-566 TVNAQDFTLSA
+566 TVNAQGFTLSA
-577 NPSSLTVSPGASGVS
+577 SPASLTVNRGASGVS

-601 FTGSVALSA
+601 FTG
-610 SGLPSGV
+610 G
-617 TATFNPSST
+617 
-626 AGGNSMLTLAASSAA
+626 
-641 AFGTFNVAINGSGGG
+641 
-656 LTRSTTLA
+656 
-664 LSIANAQ
+664 
-671 NFTLAASPST
+671 
-681 LTVNRGASAATT
+681 
-693 ISISRVGG
+693 
-701 FASSVALSATGLPS
+701 VALSATGLPS

-720 FNPPSTTGASSAL
+720 FNPASATGTSSAL
-733 TLAASSGA
+733 TLSASSAA
-741 TTGTVNVTV
+741 TTGTVNITV
-750 SGTGGGLTRSANLS
+750 SGAGGGLSRSTTLS

-777 VTPAVTTNSPWF
+777 VTPAVTANGPWF

-805 SVTITIQRTTGVGFN
+805 SVTIMIQRTTGVGFN

-836 AATTITYQYTL
+836 AATTITYQFTL
-847 ASGQTLGVGAN
+847 ASGQTLGMGAS

>member
-1 MKIRKHRSLPR
+1 MKIRKHP

-23 AFVAIAAAGAYLL
+23 VVVAITAAGAYLL
-36 PFARAQSQSGFQYNG
+36 PRALAQSQSGFQYNG

-182 TISGAVNRDR
+182 TISGAANRDR
-192 WVAVISAIRNAYGGP
+192 WVAVIGSIRNAYGGP

-375 ASLPSLTINRGASS
+375 ASPPSLTVNRGASGA
-389 VSTITITRS
+389 STITITRS
-398 GGFTGS
+398 GGFT
-404 VALSASGLPS
+404 
-414 GVTATFNP
+414 
-422 ASTTGGSSTLTL
+422 
-434 AASSTAATGTF
+434 
-445 NVTINGSG
+445 
-453 GGLNRSTTL
+453 
-462 SLTVNESPPPDFTLS
+462 
-477 VNPSSLTINRGASS
+477 
-491 GATVTITRIGGFD
+491 
-504 SVVALNASGL
+504 
-514 PSGVTAS
+514 
-521 FESPPGPVSVISMF
+521 
-535 IAVSSTAA
+535 
-543 TGTTNV
+543 
-549 TITGGGGGL
+549 
-558 TRTTTLTL
+558 
-566 TVNAQDFTLSA
+566 
-577 NPSSLTVSPGASGVS
+577 
-592 TITITRTGG
+592 
-601 FTGSVALSA
+601 
-610 SGLPSGV
+610 
-617 TATFNPSST
+617 
-626 AGGNSMLTLAASSAA
+626 
-641 AFGTFNVAINGSGGG
+641 
-656 LTRSTTLA
+656 
-664 LSIANAQ
+664 
-671 NFTLAASPST
+671 
-681 LTVNRGASAATT
+681 
-693 ISISRVGG
+693 
-701 FASSVALSATGLPS
+701 SSVALSATGLPS

-720 FNPPSTTGASSAL
+720 FNPPSTTGGSSTLTLAASSNATTGTVNVTINGSGGGLSRSTTLSLTVNAPPPPDFTLSASPSNLTVNRGASGASTITITRTGGFTSSVALSASGLPSGVTATFNPTSTTGGSSAL
-733 TLAASSGA
+733 TLAASSTAATGMTSITINGSGGGLTRGATLILTVNAPPPTDFTLSASPASLTVNRGASVASTITITRTGGFTSSVALSATGLPSGVTATFNPASATGTSSTLTLAASSAA

-750 SGTGGGLTRSANLS
+750 SGTGGGLTRSTTLS
-764 LTVNGDTGTGGVT
+764 LTVNVDTGTGGVT
-777 VTPAVTTNSPWF
+777 VTPAVTANGPWF

-805 SVTITIQRTTGVGFN
+805 SITITIQRTTGVGFN

-836 AATTITYQYTL
+836 AATTITYQFTL
-847 ASGQTLGVGAN
+847 APGQTLGMGAS
-858 RTFAAQMSGSGTLHP
+858 RTFAAQLSGSGTLHP

>member
-1 MKIRKHRSLPR
+1 MKIQSHLSLRSL
-12 SLPLAALICLL
+12 CLL
-23 AFVAIAAAGAYLL
+23 AVVAIVVALAYLL
-36 PFARAQSQSGFQYNG
+36 PRALAQSQSGFQYNG
-51 ITQVSWWF
+51 IVHVSWWF
-59 DEYDSAAGGTSRA
+59 DEYDSTAGGTSRA
-72 ALRDTGANWMGLL
+72 ALRDTGSNWMGLL

-140 RGDFNPSNA
+140 RGDFNPSNP
-149 AAWFQSYTQFIVH
+149 AAWFQSYTQFILH
-162 YAQIAQEEGAELFC
+162 YAQIAQEEGVELYC

-182 TISGAVNRDR
+182 TISGAANRDR
-192 WVAVISAIRNAYGGP
+192 WIAVINAIRGAYGGP

-221 TSVSFWDQLDIIG
+221 TSVSFWDQIDIIG

-252 ISAWTSNRFGENI
+252 VSAWTSNRFGENI
-265 VAAVQNFASSRQKPL
+265 VAAVQNFASSRQKPV

-307 TAEQRDCYE
+307 TAEQRDCYQ

-321 WSQQSTWM
+321 WSQQSSWM

-375 ASLPSLTINRGASS
+375 ASPTSLTVNRGASG
-389 VSTITITRS
+389 VGTITITRS
-398 GGFTGS
+398 GGFTSS
-404 VALSASGLPS
+404 VALSATGLPS

-422 ASTTGGSSTLTL
+422 ASTTGGSSTFTL
-434 AASSTAATGTF
+434 AASSTAATGTV

-453 GGLNRSTTL
+453 GSLSRSTTL
-462 SLTVNESPPPDFTLS
+462 SLTVNAPPPPDFTLS

-491 GATVTITRIGGFD
+491 GATVTIARTGGFN
-504 SVVALNASGL
+504 SVVALSASGL

-535 IAVSSTAA
+535 IAASSTAA
-543 TGTTNV
+543 TGMT
-549 TITGGGGGL
+549 
-558 TRTTTLTL
+558 
-566 TVNAQDFTLSA
+566 S
-577 NPSSLTVSPGASGVS
+577 VS
-592 TITITRTGG
+592 
-601 FTGSVALSA
+601 
-610 SGLPSGV
+610 
-617 TATFNPSST
+617 
-626 AGGNSMLTLAASSAA
+626 
-641 AFGTFNVAINGSGGG
+641 INGSGGG
-656 LTRSTTLA
+656 LTRSTTLV
-664 LSIANAQ
+664 LTINAPPPSD
-671 NFTLAASPST
+671 FTLSASPAS
-681 LTVNRGASAATT
+681 LTVNRGASGAST
-693 ISISRVGG
+693 ITITRTGG
-701 FASSVALSATGLPS
+701 FTSAVALTAAGLPS

-720 FNPPSTTGASSAL
+720 FNPASATGTTSAL
-733 TLAASSGA
+733 TLAASSA
-741 TTGTVNVTV
+741 AATGTVNVTV
-750 SGTGGGLTRSANLS
+750 SGTGGGLTRSASLS
-764 LTVNGDTGTGGVT
+764 LTVNADTGTGGVT
-777 VTPAVTTNSPWF
+777 ITPAVNANGPWF
-789 NEQVIRLD
+789 NEQAIRLN

-826 GGQILQSNTV
+826 GGQILQTNTV
-836 AATTITYQYTL
+836 AATTITYQFTL
-847 ASGQTLGVGAN
+847 AAGQTLGAGTN
-858 RTFAAQMSGSGTLHP
+858 RMFAAQMSGSGTIHP
-873 TAGDTWVVSYTTGGV
+873 TAGDTWVVTYTTGGV
-888 NYTQTGHF
+888 AFTQTGHF